1 MTQGEL
7 SMSSTFSRR
16 AAVLGAAALPI
27 IRGLKAQS
35 KSRPVV
41 ISSANRFDGGV
52 NCCTKAVEA
61 IKAGG
66 DTLDAVI
73 AGVNIVE
80 LDPRDNSVGFG
91 GLPNEDGVVQLDASC
106 IHGPTRRM
114 GAVGAI
120 EGIKTPSRVAKLVM
134 EQTDH
139 MMLVGAGA
147 LKFAKTMGFQE
158 ENLLTEESRIA
169 WIAWKMSL
177 RDRNEI
183 GRA

>member
-61 IKAGG
+61 IKAG
-66 DTLDAVI
+66 D
-73 AGVNIVE
+73 E
-80 LDPRDNSVGFG
+80 R
-91 GLPNEDGVVQLDASC
+91 
-106 IHGPTRRM
+106 
-114 GAVGAI
+114 AI
-120 EGIKTPSRVAKLVM
+120 GWRQA
-134 EQTDH
+134 
-139 MMLVGAGA
+139 
-147 LKFAKTMGFQE
+147 
-158 ENLLTEESRIA
+158 
-169 WIAWKMSL
+169 
-177 RDRNEI
+177 EI
-183 GRA
+183 GCAAELLGLDLHDPDFIACGSSTAATDVYRRVETKEF